1 MRSLELRP
9 LARNLKE
16 RGAQTLTE
24 GANEAADWRGASF
37 IDYSRSRFA
46 LGRKVELCENSAWRG
61 TRL

>member
-1 MRSLELRP
+1 